1 MENKKNHPQRL
12 KEIKDYWEKQ
22 AELSRSGG
30 DKLLIIDPERNV
42 FSDSSGGGTLKD
54 WRIRELEIQA
64 FANYIS
70 EKDRVLDVGCGNGF
84 ATVQLSLRTGCTITG
99 LDYSE
104 RMIENAIALLNDHYA
119 DLNSRVNYLVGDVL
133 HLAPLKER
141 AFNVV
146 LTERCLINL
155 VDWESQKTAIR
166 SIANI
171 LKSGGLFLMLEGSLD
186 GLQNLNR
193 VRRDLGLP
201 DIKSAWHNQ
210 FIGDANLRTFS
221 KDYFDLV
228 AGDNFCSTYM
238 LLSRAL
244 HPKLVEPDQPL
255 YDAKINDIA
264 MKLPNEG
271 EYGYLKLHVF
281 KRKPDN

>member
-1 MENKKNHPQRL
+1 MASEQSSNKL
-12 KEIKDYWEKQ
+12 VDEIKSYWDMQ
-22 AELSRSGG
+22 AELARDGG
-30 DKLLIIDPERNV
+30 DKLLIIDLDRNV

-54 WRIRELEIQA
+54 WRLRELEIQA

-70 EKDRVLDVGCGNGF
+70 VNDRVLDIGCGNGF
-84 ATVQLSLRTGCTITG
+84 STVQLSLRTGCAITG

-104 RMIENAIALLNDHYA
+104 RMIENAMTSLKVHYA
-119 DLNSRVNYLVGDVL
+119 DMTSRVNYLVGDVL
-133 HLAPLKER
+133 NLATLKDG

-155 VDWESQKTAIR
+155 VDWESQQSAIR

-171 LKSGGLFLMLEGSLD
+171 LEPGGLFLMLEGSLD

-193 VRRDLGLP
+193 VRRDLDLP

-210 FIGDANLRTFS
+210 FIADTKLQAFS
-221 KDYFDLV
+221 RVYFDLLTV
-228 AGDNFCSTYM
+228 DNFCSTYM
-238 LLSRAL
+238 LISRAL
-244 HPKLVEPDQPL
+244 HPKLVEPDQPT

-281 KRKPDN
+281 KRRPDD